1 MFIPILLALLAL
13 FIVVAALFIF
23 VIVFKGKPPQGRAQD
38 YLDQEVMPQGRLI
51 ICIGD
56 SLTHGNL
63 GTCWVE
69 HLREE
74 FPQDIFL
81 NEGINGDVIWQVHER
96 LEPILKCRADLAIL
110 MIGSNDAMG
119 SFDQSSGKYYKNN
132 NKLPDIPTFD
142 AYKKLLPELIDRLSE
157 IPNIALCTLPPIGEY
172 PDSAINQHI
181 GKFNVFIK
189 KTAEDKNISVLD
201 VSDSMWNELS
211 KRTYQVKKNYNP
223 KMTVIAK
230 DMYGAR
236 IQHYVFKKP
245 WDRIAESRGQWL
257 LFDQIHLG
265 ERGARVML
273 SLTKEYI
280 SIN

>member
-13 FIVVAALFIF
+13 FIVVAGFCIF

-119 SFDQSSGKYYKNN
+119 SFDQSSGKYYKKN

-273 SLTKEYI
+273 SLAKEYI

>member
-13 FIVVAALFIF
+13 FIVVAGLFIF

-273 SLTKEYI
+273 SLAKEYI

>member
-1 MFIPILLALLAL
+1 
-13 FIVVAALFIF
+13 
-23 VIVFKGKPPQGRAQD
+23 
-38 YLDQEVMPQGRLI
+38 
-51 ICIGD
+51 
-56 SLTHGNL
+56 
-63 GTCWVE
+63 
-69 HLREE
+69 
-74 FPQDIFL
+74 
-81 NEGINGDVIWQVHER
+81 
-96 LEPILKCRADLAIL
+96 

-273 SLTKEYI
+273 SLAKEYI

>member
-1 MFIPILLALLAL
+1 MPILLALLAL
-13 FIVVAALFIF
+13 FIVVAGFCIF

-74 FPQDIFL
+74 FPQDMFL

-273 SLTKEYI
+273 SLAKEYI